1 MTKTLTIF
9 SDYKSPYADLA
20 VGPADAL
27 ADDFDVALDW
37 RPFTLDIPAYLG
49 DAKVD
54 EAGAVLHAE
63 RNAHQWRRVKY
74 SYMDC
79 RRYARL
85 QNLTIL
91 GPRKIFDSRVAN
103 TALLFAL
110 AQDRLRP
117 FHDMAFERFFR
128 RQLATED
135 PAAVADLLA
144 EAGVKAEGFDDYQ
157 AGAGRAE
164 LDRIQHQAE
173 EAGIFGVPTFVLD
186 GDIFWGREH
195 LPLIRDLLAAA
206 ENQELGGQRP

>member
-1 MTKTLTIF
+1 MTKTVTIY
-9 SDYKSPYADLA
+9 SDYKSPYAYLA
-20 VGPADAL
+20 VGAADAL

-54 EAGAVLHAE
+54 EQGAVLHAE

-85 QNLTIL
+85 QDLTIL
-91 GPRKIFDSRVAN
+91 GPRKIFDSRVVN
-103 TALLFAL
+103 TAMLFAQ
-110 AQDRLRP
+110 ARDRLRP

-128 RQLATED
+128 RELVTDD
-135 PAAVADLLA
+135 PAAVAALLT
-144 EAGVKAEGFDDYQ
+144 EAGVDTDDFLDYQ
-157 AGAGRAE
+157 AGPGRAE
-164 LDRIQHQAE
+164 LDRIQRQAE
-173 EAGIFGVPTFVLD
+173 EACVFGVPTFVLD

-195 LPLIRDLLAAA
+195 VPLIRELLAAA
-206 ENQELGGQRP
+206 ENNELGGQRP